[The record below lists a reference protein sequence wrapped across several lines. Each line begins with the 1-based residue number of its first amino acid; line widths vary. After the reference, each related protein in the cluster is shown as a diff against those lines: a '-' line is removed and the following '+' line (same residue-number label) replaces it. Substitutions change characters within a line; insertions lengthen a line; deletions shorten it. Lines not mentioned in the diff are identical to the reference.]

1 MKYFLVIFTLLFSSA
16 FSFGQSIDT
25 LRVLVLS
32 PYKVIVADDCLKE
45 YNELEKK
52 ILDTRNVMK
61 AQALSEQQA
70 NIEEFNELPNYTRK
84 MFINETEF
92 YDYVTI
98 DNYVSMVTRQYI
110 SYRLYKPFKI
120 KPRIVLVSKE
130 ISSSNI
136 QHYSDIANV
145 GNNFFIINI
154 PKIRFYKEDGE
165 LRIETNI
172 ELYSKNNNEILLSQ
186 THIGKPQT
194 GLTDYPMCFE
204 NWDCTIVNSVY
215 PSLYEILTI
224 IAEKNKAN

>member
-1 MKYFLVIFTLLFSSA
+1 MRFFLVIFILLFSSA
-16 FSFGQSIDT
+16 CSFGQSIDT

-32 PYKVIVADDCLKE
+32 PHKIEVADDCLEE
-45 YNELEKK
+45 YNELGKK
-52 ILDTRNVMK
+52 ILDIRNVMK
-61 AQALSEQQA
+61 AQALLEQQA
-70 NIEEFNELPNYTRK
+70 NIEEFNELPNYARK
-84 MFINETEF
+84 MFINETDF

-130 ISSSNI
+130 TSPSNI
-136 QHYSDIANV
+136 KHYSDIANT

-154 PKIRFYKEDGE
+154 PKIRFYKENGE

-172 ELYSKNNNEILLSQ
+172 ELYSKSNNEILLSQ

-204 NWDCTIVNSVY
+204 NWDCAIVNSVY
-215 PSLYEILTI
+215 PSLYDILTI
-224 IAEKNKAN
+224 IAENNKIN

>member
-1 MKYFLVIFTLLFSSA
+1 MKLLLALLTFLFSYTC
-16 FSFGQSIDT
+16 SFGQSIDT
-25 LRVLVLS
+25 LKVLVFS
-32 PYKVIVADDCLKE
+32 PYKVEVANDCLKE
-45 YNELEKK
+45 YNELGKK

-61 AQALSEQQA
+61 SQALSEQQA
-70 NIEEFNELPNYTRK
+70 NIEEFNELPNYARK

-98 DNYVSMVTRQYI
+98 DNYVSMVIRQYI

-120 KPRIVLVSKE
+120 KPRIILVSKE
-130 ISSSNI
+130 ISMSNI
-136 QHYSDIANV
+136 QNYSDISNT

-154 PKIRFYKEDGE
+154 PKIRFYKENEE

-172 ELYSKNNNEILLSQ
+172 ELYSKNNNKILLSQ
-186 THIGKPQT
+186 THMGKPQT

-204 NWDCTIVNSVY
+204 NWDCAIVNSVY

-224 IAEKNKAN
+224 IAENNKIN